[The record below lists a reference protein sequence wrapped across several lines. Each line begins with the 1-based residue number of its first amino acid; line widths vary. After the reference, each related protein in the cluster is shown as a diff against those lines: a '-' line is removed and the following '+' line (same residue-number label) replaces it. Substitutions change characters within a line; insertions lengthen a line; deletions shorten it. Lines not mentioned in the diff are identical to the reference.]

1 MILFKSVHVF
11 PICIGLK
18 TQTRRTWKTAR
29 VKVGSVQLAKTQ
41 MISKAYFARLK
52 VLAVYQERLG
62 DMTEQDAYD
71 EGGYTLE
78 GYKETFERIY
88 GFYDPDLL
96 VYVVKFETI

>member
-1 MILFKSVHVF
+1 MS
-11 PICIGLK
+11 
-18 TQTRRTWKTAR
+18 R

-62 DMTEQDAYD
+62 DMTEQDSYD
-71 EGGYTLE
+71 EGGYTLD
-78 GYKETFERIY
+78 GYKETFQRIY
-88 GFYDPDLL
+88 GFYDPDFL